1 MTWYFQNN
9 PEHFKLNFVDLPKEL
24 VRDYRLTLD
33 YKEDLELFNEVQ
45 KYLDSNSL
53 KATTYNIYK
62 FLDENPEI
70 SKINNHIT
78 LTYRTD
84 QKLIDTLN
92 RETKIII
99 KDDDNR

>member
-1 MTWYFQNN
+1 M
-9 PEHFKLNFVDLPKEL
+9 
-24 VRDYRLTLD
+24 
-33 YKEDLELFNEVQ
+33 ELFNEIQ
-45 KYLDSNSL
+45 KHLDDNYL

-62 FLDENPEI
+62 FLDENPNI

-78 LTYRTD
+78 LTYRTN

-99 KDDDNR
+99 KENDNR